1 MRSRR
6 PPQSTIDQVHI
17 ARDGEFAIITHAD
30 PAYGTVNLKLGPEI
44 EVANLTDRE
53 ILDLFNEVIA
63 AQEAS
68 IADPANRPIEI
79 PKGRPQIEWLEDFQ
93 QWSARGHVLKCEV
106 SDDEDGNLVVYVDDK
121 ELDAEA
127 FVQLI
132 RPFAGWGM
140 RITFMD
146 ESHIHDEPDVIVRD
160 PDEKD

>member
-17 ARDGEFAIITHAD
+17 SREGENAIIEHAD
-30 PAYGTVNLKLGPEI
+30 KAYGKVNLTIGAEI
-44 EVANLTDRE
+44 NRLSDLE
-53 ILDLFNEVIA
+53 ILDVFNNIIA

-68 IADPANRPIEI
+68 IADPANRPVEI

-127 FVQLI
+127 FLQLI

-146 ESHIHDEPDVIVRD
+146 ESRIHDEPEVILRD
-160 PDEKD
+160 PDDDD

>member
-1 MRSRR
+1 MRFRR

-17 ARDGEFAIITHAD
+17 ARDGEYAIISHAD

-44 EVANLTDRE
+44 DTLTDRK
-53 ILDLFNEVIA
+53 ILDLFNNIIA

-79 PKGRPQIEWLEDFQ
+79 PQGRPQIEWHEDLQ

-106 SDDEDGNLVVYVDDK
+106 SDDEDGNLVVHVDDK

-127 FVQLI
+127 FLQLI

-146 ESHIHDEPDVIVRD
+146 ESQIHDEPDVIVRD
-160 PDEKD
+160 PDDEG

>member
-1 MRSRR
+1 MRFRR
-6 PPQSTIDQVHI
+6 PPQSSIDQVHI
-17 ARDGEFAIITHAD
+17 SRDGEVAIIEFAD
-30 PAYGTVNLKLGPEI
+30 PAYGTVNLTLGPEI
-44 EVANLTDRE
+44 NTLTDHE
-53 ILDLFNEVIA
+53 ILDVYNDIVA

-106 SDDEDGNLVVYVDDK
+106 SNTEDGNLVIYIDDK

-127 FVQLI
+127 FLQLI

-140 RITFMD
+140 RVTFMD
-146 ESHIHDEPDVIVRD
+146 ESQIHDEPVVIVRD
-160 PDEKD
+160 PDDDT